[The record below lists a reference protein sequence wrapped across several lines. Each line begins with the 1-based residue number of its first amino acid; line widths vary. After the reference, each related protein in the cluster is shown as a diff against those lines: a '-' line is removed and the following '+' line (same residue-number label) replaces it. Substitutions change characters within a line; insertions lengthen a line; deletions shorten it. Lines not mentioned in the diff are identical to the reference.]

1 MSEKRGPAPKA
12 MPAGGGPRGPRGF
25 GPRQPLDKKALVRLL
40 GYLKPYRV
48 RLLIVLACILVNT
61 VIVTSQA
68 ATFLKKLIDE
78 YIKPLLTDSAAGYDG
93 LWRAIIR
100 MALLYALALLA
111 TFVQARM
118 MAVVSQSVLR
128 KVRDEMFDHM
138 QTLPIRYFDSHT
150 HGEVMSHYTN
160 DTDTLRQMVS
170 QVLPQSI
177 SSMITLVVAFITMM
191 TFSVWMTLLIMA
203 GTFLMLKATMK
214 IGTGSAKYFVK
225 QQASLASLNGYVEE
239 MVNGQKVIKV
249 FNHEPEAKE
258 EFDKR
263 NDELTVNMTEA
274 NKLGNILGPVNNN
287 MGHLMYVIL
296 AIAGGAIAICK
307 VPNLSLSGMGLLTL
321 GGIVAFLNL
330 SRGQFLM
337 PINQMAQQIN
347 FIAMAVAGAGRIF
360 ALIDEKPEDDEGY
373 VRLVNAR
380 EENGVLTET
389 EEHTGIWAWKHP
401 HSADGSVTYTRLAGD
416 VVLEHVDFAYEPE
429 KPVLH
434 DITLYAKPGQKVAF
448 VGATGAGKT
457 TITNLINRFYDI
469 ADGKIRYD
477 GININKIRKEDL
489 RHSLGV
495 VLQDVNLFTGTV
507 MDNIRYGKL
516 DATDEECIE
525 AAKLANAH
533 DFITRLPDGYNTML
547 KGDGSGL
554 SQGQRQLIS
563 IARAAVADPPV
574 MILDE
579 ATSSIDTRTE
589 ALVQRGMDK
598 LMEGRTVFVIAHR
611 LSTVQN
617 SDVIMVLDH
626 GRIIERGSHEQLI
639 ADKGQYYQLYT
650 GAFELE

>member
-1 MSEKRGPAPKA
+1 MSEQRRGPAPK
-12 MPAGGGPRGPRGF
+12 MPPAGGGPRGPRGF
-25 GPRQPLDKKALVRLL
+25 GPRQPLDKKALVRLM
-40 GYLKPYRV
+40 GYLKPYWP
-48 RLLIVLACILVNT
+48 RLIIVLICIALNAVATAMAAKFLGN
-61 VIVTSQA
+61 VIDNHIEPALAGEMTLEQSGLLTSILKMAGLYLLGIA
-68 ATFLKKLIDE
+68 AT
-78 YIKPLLTDSAAGYDG
+78 YT
-93 LWRAIIR
+93 
-100 MALLYALALLA
+100 
-111 TFVQARM
+111 QARV
-118 MAVVSQSVLR
+118 MAVISQSVLR

-138 QTLPIRYFDSHT
+138 QTLPVRYFDTHT

-170 QVLPQSI
+170 QVLPQSV
-177 SSMITLVVAFITMM
+177 SSVITLAVVFIAMLSCSLWLT
-191 TFSVWMTLLIMA
+191 LIMIA
-203 GTFLMLKATMK
+203 GTFAMLKATMT
-214 IGTGSAKYFVK
+214 IGKGSAKYFVK
-225 QQASLASLNGYVEE
+225 QQESLASLNGYVEE

-258 EFDKR
+258 EFDRR
-263 NDELTVNMTEA
+263 NDELTSNMTEA

-287 MGHLMYVIL
+287 MGHLLYVIL
-296 AIAGGAIAICK
+296 AITGGALAISGSA
-307 VPNLSLSGMGLLTL
+307 NLSLSGSGPLTL
-321 GGIVAFLNL
+321 GNIVAFLTL
-330 SRGQFLM
+330 SRNFMM

-360 ALIDEKPEDDEGY
+360 ALMDEQSETDDGY
-373 VRLVNAR
+373 VRLVNAK
-380 EENGVLTET
+380 EENGELVET
-389 EEHTGIWAWKHP
+389 TEHTGLWAWKHP
-401 HSADGSVTYTRLAGD
+401 HSADGSITYTKLAGD
-416 VVLEHVDFAYEPE
+416 VVMEHVDFAYEPE

-434 DITLYAKPGQKVAF
+434 DISLYAKPGQKVAF

-516 DATDEECIE
+516 DATDEECIA
-525 AAKLANAH
+525 AAKLANAD
-533 DFITRLPDGYNTML
+533 DFITRLPDGYNTVL

-589 ALVQRGMDK
+589 ALVQKGMDK

-639 ADKGQYYQLYT
+639 AEKGQYYQLYT